1 MTDNTNT
8 FLVEKALA
16 LLRVGAILVPDHPQ
30 TSPCGQPKPPTAAD
44 WSACWCDIGVLT
56 DGIPVENPR
65 HLAIV
70 AILARCD
77 AAFERG
83 DWPALQRA
91 ASALKA
97 TVLWMNSQRPQ
108 NE

>member
-8 FLVEKALA
+8 SLVEKALA
-16 LLRVGAILVPDHPQ
+16 LLRVGSNLVPDHPE
-30 TSPCGQPKPPTAAD
+30 TSLCGQPKQPTQAD
-44 WSACWCDIGVLT
+44 WLACWCDIEVLT
-56 DGIPVENPR
+56 EGIPVEDLR
-65 HLAIV
+65 HPAIV
-70 AILARCD
+70 AILARSD
-77 AAFERG
+77 SAFERG
-83 DWPALQRA
+83 DWPALQRG